1 MQTLRQVV
9 KELRKLGHSQL
20 ALSKVAGVSQMTISR
35 WEKASPGKLINLAAL
50 RRLTRMLEK
59 AKAGAD
65 K

>member
-1 MQTLRQVV
+1 
-9 KELRKLGHSQL
+9 
-20 ALSKVAGVSQMTISR
+20 MTISR